1 MPEVPYVVVDVF
13 TEERF
18 GGNQLAVVTDARGL
32 TDHQMQRIA
41 NEFNYSESSF
51 VLPPEDPANT
61 ARVRIFTRSR
71 EVPFAGHPNVGTAF
85 ALGREETLF
94 GVKPTGKMR
103 FEEIAGLVDV
113 DLASEAGEVV
123 GATIKA
129 PRALEIGTPIEPG
142 YVARCLGIEE
152 SGIRL
157 DRHPPRSMSVGLLF
171 VVVEVTEAALEAAQ
185 PDFSA
190 FRVAAADHAHLELG
204 GRFSLFIHAA
214 SSREPGL
221 TRARMFSPLGG
232 TVEDPAT
239 GSASAALGAF
249 LGTLAPETDGDVVTR
264 IAQGVEMGRP
274 SRITVTA
281 RKAEGAVIDVAVS
294 GRCMPVMRGILE
306 A

>member
-1 MPEVPYVVVDVF
+1 MTEVPYVVVDVF

-32 TDHQMQRIA
+32 SDHQMQRIA

-61 ARVRIFTRSR
+61 ARVRIFTRDR

-85 ALGREETLF
+85 ALGRMETIF
-94 GVKPTGKMR
+94 GVEPSGEMR

-113 DLASEAGEVV
+113 ELATETDEVV

-129 PRALEIGTPIEPG
+129 PQALALGSTIEPG
-142 YVARCLGIEE
+142 YVARCLGLEE
-152 SGIRL
+152 DGIRL
-157 DRHPPRSMSVGLLF
+157 DRHPPRSMSVGLIF
-171 VVVEVTEAALEAAQ
+171 VVVEVTEAALEAAR
-185 PDFSA
+185 PDISA
-190 FRVAAADHAHLELG
+190 FRAAAADHAHLELG

-214 SSREPGL
+214 SSSEPGL
-221 TRARMFSPLGG
+221 TRARMFAPLGG
-232 TVEDPAT
+232 TIEDPAT

-249 LGTLAPETDGDVVTR
+249 LGGLAPETDGDVVTR

-281 RKAEGAVIDVAVS
+281 RKAGGVVTDVAVS
-294 GRCMPVMRGILE
+294 GRCMPVMRGELE

>member
-1 MPEVPYVVVDVF
+1 MVVDVF

-32 TDHQMQRIA
+32 SDQQMQRIT
-41 NEFNYSESSF
+41 NEFNYSESTF
-51 VLPPEDPANT
+51 VLPPEDAANT

-85 ALGREETLF
+85 ALGRMEAVF
-94 GVKPTGKMR
+94 GERPSGKMR
-103 FEEIAGLVDV
+103 FEELAGLVDV
-113 DLASEAGEVV
+113 ELATEAGAIV
-123 GATIKA
+123 GAKIKA
-129 PRALEIGTPIEPG
+129 PRGLEVGPPIEPG
-142 YVARCLGIEE
+142 IVARCLGLEE

-157 DRHPPRSMSVGLLF
+157 DRHPPIPMSVGLIF
-171 VVVEVTEAALEAAQ
+171 VVAEVTEAALEVAQ

-190 FRVAAADHAHLELG
+190 FRAAAADHAHLELG

-214 SSREPGL
+214 SSSEVGL
-221 TRARMFSPLGG
+221 TRARMFSVLGG

-249 LGTLAPETDGDVVTR
+249 LGSLAPNNDGEIVTN

-274 SRITVTA
+274 SRITVIA
-281 RKAEGAVIDVAVS
+281 RKAEGAVVDVAVS
-294 GRCMPVMRGILE
+294 GCCMPVIRGMLE
-306 A
+306 V

>member
-41 NEFNYSESSF
+41 NEFNYSESTF
-51 VLPPEDPANT
+51 VLPPEDAANT
-61 ARVRIFTRSR
+61 ARIRFFTRSR

-85 ALGREETLF
+85 ALGRLEAVF
-94 GVKPTGKMR
+94 GEKPSGKMR
-103 FEEIAGLVDV
+103 FEERAGLVDV
-113 DLASEAGEVV
+113 ELATEAGAVV

-129 PRALEIGTPIEPG
+129 PRALEIGPPIEPG
-142 YVARCLGIEE
+142 YVARCLGLEE

-157 DRHPPRSMSVGLLF
+157 DRHPPMPMSVGLVF
-171 VVVEVTEAALEAAQ
+171 VVAEVTEAALEAAQ

-190 FRVAAADHAHLELG
+190 FRAAAADHAHLELG

-214 SSREPGL
+214 SSSEVGL

-249 LGTLAPETDGDVVTR
+249 LGSLAPDGDGDIVTR
-264 IAQGVEMGRP
+264 IAQGLEMGRP

-281 RKAEGAVIDVAVS
+281 RKTQGAVIDVAVS
-294 GRCMPVMRGILE
+294 GRCMPVMRGMLE
-306 A
+306 V